1 MSRFAFLKRHW
12 KVITLGSATFL
23 FLVAVGF
30 SIWFAPKTYTPS
42 GEGSSSSVSAES
54 SQSSAENNLVTVDN
68 AGKQLTDL
76 YSQAGVNLG
85 FLHSTRFDDFSEP
98 FPLQNRAQFS
108 QAEAGPDWQPT
119 PLSTLIKP
127 VTEPQNQGQLQ
138 WEEFGINTPVLYAPF
153 SDLFVANGD
162 GTSDFAKSVDT
173 SSINS
178 PIQQRLR
185 NGIVHLP
192 FSPLPG
198 EVGNSYIIGH
208 TSNFINV
215 ESDYNEVFAP
225 LLNAA
230 KPGQEFTITDHRGR
244 LLKFR
249 VFEVLAVTEN
259 DLTQAYKNF
268 GDRRIVTLQ
277 GSILENGIPTK
288 RYLVRAELLVA

>member
-1 MSRFAFLKRHW
+1 MPKIDFNKHRKILISCIVSAIFVIVIAIIFWFANQPKTDNLQQDTRALNSESGAILEQNK
-12 KVITLGSATFL
+12 TFL
-23 FLVAVGF
+23 
-30 SIWFAPKTYTPS
+30 
-42 GEGSSSSVSAES
+42 
-54 SQSSAENNLVTVDN
+54 VDST
-68 AGKQLTDL
+68 GKQLTDV
-76 YSQAGVNLG
+76 YGEAGVNLG
-85 FLHSTRFDDFSEP
+85 FLHSTRFDDFKEP
-98 FPLQNRAQFS
+98 FPLPNRAQFS
-108 QAEAGPDWQPT
+108 QAETRPNWQPI
-119 PLSTLIKP
+119 PLSDLMKP
-127 VTEPQNQGQLQ
+127 VSEPQNQGTLQ
-138 WEEFGINTPVLYAPF
+138 WEEFGIIAPVLYAPF
-153 SDLFVANGD
+153 SDLFVANSD
-162 GTSDFAKSVDT
+162 GTSDFTKPVDT

-198 EVGNSYIIGH
+198 EAGNSYIIGH

-230 KPGQEFTITDHRGR
+230 KPGQEFTILDHRGR

-249 VFEVLAVTEN
+249 VFEALAVTEN
-259 DLTQAYKNF
+259 DLTEAYKNF

-288 RYLVRAELLVA
+288 RYLVRAELVTE